1 MKDNVEQ
8 NDINT
13 DGLKSVELTTMGVV
27 APEVELVTKEDLIRA
42 FPEKSKT
49 ITDELVTYINMAQV
63 DPQFDV
69 LTMFGTFD
77 PKLGKPFVKDDALI
91 SVGVVVVV
99 GIIGEVKGQVA
110 YSFSE
115 ETAKMIAST
124 MMMGMPV
131 DTFDEMAK
139 SAVSELS
146 NMISGNASTA
156 IAAKGFIIDIAPP
169 TLITGEN
176 MRLATNV
183 KKSLVVPVSTTAGN
197 IDIWV
202 SLE

>member
-1 MKDNVEQ
+1 MDLNNISPFIKTVYDVMPQLGFENITST
-8 NDINT
+8 DIETVNKKIT
-13 DGLKSVELTTMGVV
+13 ASGVMLT
-27 APEVELVTKEDLIRA
+27 
-42 FPEKSKT
+42 
-49 ITDELVTYINMAQV
+49 
-63 DPQFDV
+63 
-69 LTMFGTFD
+69 
-77 PKLGKPFVKDDALI
+77 
-91 SVGVVVVV
+91 VGVV
-99 GIIGEVKGQVA
+99 GELRGNIVYIMDKA
-110 YSFSE
+110 SSMK
-115 ETAKMIAST
+115 TASK

-156 IAAKGFIIDIAPP
+156 IAAKGFVIDIAPP

>member
-1 MKDNVEQ
+1 MNVE
-8 NDINT
+8 
-13 DGLKSVELTTMGVV
+13 
-27 APEVELVTKEDLIRA
+27 
-42 FPEKSKT
+42 
-49 ITDELVTYINMAQV
+49 YINPFTQAT
-63 DPQFDV
+63 FDV

-131 DTFDEMAK
+131 SELDEMST
-139 SAVSELS
+139 SAISELG
-146 NMISGNASTA
+146 NMIMGNAATLLST
-156 IAAKGFIIDIAPP
+156 KGIGIDITPP
-169 TLITGEN
+169 TLSHGEVSFTN
-176 MRLATNV
+176 NFAKTLCVPMAFADGSGSIDLFLA
-183 KKSLVVPVSTTAGN
+183 LRQE
-197 IDIWV
+197 D
-202 SLE
+202 

>member
-1 MKDNVEQ
+1 MNVE
-8 NDINT
+8 
-13 DGLKSVELTTMGVV
+13 
-27 APEVELVTKEDLIRA
+27 
-42 FPEKSKT
+42 
-49 ITDELVTYINMAQV
+49 YINPFTQAT
-63 DPQFDV
+63 FDV

-156 IAAKGFIIDIAPP
+156 IAAKG
-169 TLITGEN
+169 
-176 MRLATNV
+176 LAMFQLAVGLHNHCL
-183 KKSLVVPVSTTAGN
+183 K
-197 IDIWV
+197 
-202 SLE
+202 

>member
-1 MKDNVEQ
+1 MNVE
-8 NDINT
+8 
-13 DGLKSVELTTMGVV
+13 
-27 APEVELVTKEDLIRA
+27 
-42 FPEKSKT
+42 
-49 ITDELVTYINMAQV
+49 YINPFTQAT
-63 DPQFDV
+63 FDV

-99 GIIGEVKGQVA
+99 EIIGEVKGQVA

-156 IAAKGFIIDIAPP
+156 IAAKGFVIDIAPP

>member
-1 MKDNVEQ
+1 MNVE
-8 NDINT
+8 
-13 DGLKSVELTTMGVV
+13 
-27 APEVELVTKEDLIRA
+27 
-42 FPEKSKT
+42 
-49 ITDELVTYINMAQV
+49 YINPFTQAT
-63 DPQFDV
+63 FDV

-146 NMISGNASTA
+146 NMISGNASTLLFA
-156 IAAKGFIIDIAPP
+156 IF
-169 TLITGEN
+169 
-176 MRLATNV
+176 
-183 KKSLVVPVSTTAGN
+183 S
-197 IDIWV
+197 
-202 SLE
+202 